1 MEFDLTLQ
9 ELWGSAEYASGLGPS
24 VCIKEMMEK
33 ILKR

>member
-9 ELWGSAEYASGLGPS
+9 ELWGSASGLGPS